1 MSSTNKVIQA
11 KGRKKTSCLR
21 PPYGA
26 TDGSTRSRASSL
38 GMKVVLWDVD
48 TQDWRRPGAS
58 TIANHAIRNA
68 RTGHIILMHDAGG
81 DRSQSV
87 AALKTILSTLTTR
100 GFSFAALPCS

>member
-1 MSSTNKVIQA
+1 M
-11 KGRKKTSCLR
+11 
-21 PPYGA
+21 
-26 TDGSTRSRASSL
+26 
-38 GMKVVLWDVD
+38 
-48 TQDWRRPGAS
+48 
-58 TIANHAIRNA
+58 NA